1 MNKLS
6 FFAFFILSLSHFYP
20 TLKAQA
26 IYSNAYE
33 NHQIGGDLE
42 ILVDSNSILSI
53 TEVLGSSAFRRSSSS
68 VPHLGIIP
76 FASVWAKISLKNETD
91 VSNLILQVNQPIID
105 EVELYVYDE
114 KQKTYSVTKMGE
126 YQSFSIRKYITPEYL
141 FDLSINKNETKVYYL
156 KIKSKENM
164 QLPISVGTPL
174 SLFNTSVLKNLASGV
189 YIGIMFAMMLYNLFI
204 FLSVRDKSY
213 LYYTVYIIFILLTQT
228 TLQGYPFQFL
238 WPDIP
243 WIAIHGPFIFPAL
256 VGIAALEFFKEFLRL
271 KTRTPKLNMVSNVF
285 IVIYIAAVTV
295 GISGFYG
302 VGYQIIEINAGLVSI
317 YMLIL
322 SFKIYFKGHTEAR
335 FFLVGWAVF
344 LTGIC
349 IFVLKDF
356 DILPYNNFTRYTMH
370 FGSGIEV
377 ILLSFALAD
386 RINILKQEKE
396 ASQAQVLIAL
406 QENEQ
411 LTKEQNLI
419 LEQKVRERTTELN
432 LANQDLNKT
441 LKDLKNT
448 QAQLVSAEKM
458 ASLGQLT
465 AGIAHEINNPINFVS
480 ANIKPLQMDVADI
493 MEVISKYESLTGSD
507 QLVEKLEEIDVFKKK
522 IDLEYTKGEIKTLL
536 AGIEDG
542 ARRTAEI
549 VTGLKTFS
557 RLDES
562 DVKTANINDGI
573 ESTLTMIRSAIPPNI
588 KVVKNLEALPIIEC
602 FPGKLNQVFMNTFNN
617 AIHAIEETKVGGTL
631 TISSYVLNEDY
642 ICVSVQDTGIGM
654 TPETKVKIFEP
665 FFTTKDVGQGT
676 GLGMSI
682 VFTIIQSHKGT
693 IDIESEFGKGTKI
706 IFTIPIKLEVS

>member
-1 MNKLS
+1 MNSLS
-6 FFAFFILSLSHFYP
+6 FFAFFILSLLHFSP

-33 NHQIGGDLE
+33 NYQIGSDLE
-42 ILVDSNSILSI
+42 ILVDSNSILSL
-53 TEVLGSSAFRRSSSS
+53 TDVLESSDFKSSSS
-68 VPHLGIIP
+68 AVPNLGIMP
-76 FASVWAKISLKNETD
+76 FASVWAKIILKNQTD

-105 EVELYVYDE
+105 EVEFYAYDE
-114 KQKTYSVTKMGE
+114 RQKKYSVTKMGE

-156 KIKSKENM
+156 KIKSKENI

-189 YIGIMFAMMLYNLFI
+189 YIGIMLAMMLYNLFI
-204 FLSVRDKSY
+204 YITVRDKSY
-213 LYYTVYIIFILLTQT
+213 LYYAAYIIIILLTQT

-238 WPDIP
+238 WPNIP
-243 WIAIHGPFIFPAL
+243 WITVHGLFIFPAL
-256 VGIAALEFFKEFLRL
+256 VGTVALVFFIEFLRL
-271 KTRTPKLNMVSNVF
+271 KTRTPHLHKVSYVF
-285 IVIYIAAVTV
+285 FAIYLGGFIA
-295 GISGFYG
+295 SLLGFYG
-302 VGYQIIEINAGLVSI
+302 AGFQIIEINASLVSI

-322 SFKIYFKGHTEAR
+322 AFKVYFKGHKEAR
-335 FFLVGWAVF
+335 FFLVGWLVF
-344 LTGIC
+344 LIGVC
-349 IFVLKDF
+349 IYVLKDF

-419 LEQKVRERTTELN
+419 LEQKVRERTIELN
-432 LANQDLNKT
+432 LTNQDLNVT

-493 MEVISKYESLTGSD
+493 LDVIAKYDNLIGSD
-507 QLVEKLEEIDVFKKK
+507 QLEEKLKEIEDFKKK

-542 ARRTAEI
+542 AKRTAEI

-562 DVKTANINDGI
+562 DVKTANINEGI
-573 ESTLTMIRSAIPPNI
+573 ESTLTMIRSAIPENI
-588 KVVKNLEALPIIEC
+588 KIIKNLGNIPIIEC

-631 TISSYVLNEDY
+631 TISSYVVDEDH
-642 ICVSVQDTGIGM
+642 IAVSVQDTGIGM
-654 TPETKVKIFEP
+654 TPETKAKIFEP

-682 VFTIIQSHKGT
+682 VFTIIESHKGR
-693 IDIESEFGKGTKI
+693 IEIETEYGKGTKI
-706 IFTIPIKLEVS
+706 IFTIPMKLAVS